1 MEDNVRARIAAD
13 IATAEGVR
21 KADLVLKGGQVFN
34 VFTQS
39 WETADVAIRG
49 SRIVGIGEYEGGR
62 EIDVHGKYVT
72 PGFMDAHV
80 HLESSML
87 APRELAKILLLN
99 GVTTVFADPHEIAN
113 VLGVS
118 GIEFFLEETE
128 DMPLSVYINV
138 PSCVPATNLDT
149 SGAILT
155 ASDMKAVRELNPRVR
170 GLAEMMNYVGVVTGQ
185 LEVLDKLAAF
195 QDGVIDGHAPGLTGR
210 DLNAYIAA
218 GITNDHECITVA
230 EAKEKVARGM
240 YVFLREGS
248 AAHNLVDLLPVLQ
261 EVDNRRC
268 CLCTDDRHV
277 DDLIGQGS
285 INYLLEIGVTQ
296 GYPAEQLLPLATL
309 NTAECFGLRGV
320 GAVAPGYT
328 ADLNVFDDLESFQPV
343 HVLKD
348 GYPVVYN
355 GRLNWTSRPVRSQA
369 VFTMNM
375 PSLDPSAFRIPVE
388 EGCRL
393 RVIGLSQNQ
402 LVTKELHKAP
412 SVLNGEAVS
421 DTSRDILKMAVCER
435 HHGTGNIGL
444 GFVRGVQLKRGAIGT
459 TVGHDSHN
467 LTLVGTND
475 EDMAVA
481 GNKLREIG
489 GGLVIA
495 ADGEVKATL
504 PLPIAGLLSDRAAD
518 VVNAQLKQLLF
529 WVHELGVPDDFS
541 PFMVLSFLS
550 LPVIPELRLTDRGLV
565 DVTRFS
571 HVPLWVGEE

>member
-1 MEDNVRARIAAD
+1 MEDNVKARIAAD
-13 IATAEGVR
+13 IATAEGMR

-49 SRIVGIGEYEGGR
+49 SRIVGIGEYDGER
-62 EIDVHGKYVT
+62 EIDVRGKYVT

-87 APRELAKILLLN
+87 APREFAKILLLN

-118 GIEFFLEETE
+118 GIEFFLEATE

-149 SGAILT
+149 SGAALT
-155 ASDMKAVRELNPRVR
+155 ASDMEAVRELNPRVL
-170 GLAEMMNYVGVVTGQ
+170 GLAEMMNYVGVVKGQ
-185 LEVLDKLAAF
+185 PDVLDKLAAF
-195 QDGVIDGHAPGLTGR
+195 QDAVIDGHAPGLTGH

-218 GITNDHECITVA
+218 GVTNDHECITVE
-230 EAKEKVARGM
+230 EAKEKVSRGM

-309 NTAECFGLRGV
+309 NTAECFGLRGL

-343 HVLKD
+343 HVVKD

-355 GRLNWTSRPVRSQA
+355 GRLNWASRPVRSQA

-375 PSLDPSAFRIPVE
+375 PPLDPLSFQIPVE
-388 EGCRL
+388 EGKYL
-393 RVIGLSQNQ
+393 RVIDLSQNQ

-412 SVLNGEAVS
+412 YILNGEAVS

-435 HHGTGNIGL
+435 HHGTGSIGL

-475 EDMAVA
+475 ADMALA

-504 PLPIAGLLSDRAAD
+504 PLPIAGLMSDREAN
-518 VVNAQLKQLLF
+518 VVNAQMKQLLF
-529 WVHELGVPDDFS
+529 WTHELGVPDDFS

-550 LPVIPELRLTDRGLV
+550 LPVIPELRLTDQGLV
-565 DVTRFS
+565 DVTRFT
-571 HVPLWVGEE
+571 HVPLWVDED